1 MCKAYTVDMQD
12 NMMINWLLN
21 RGITEDVLS
30 RFQVSTGQHR
40 ILGECIHLPVID
52 KDGYV
57 LFRKYRRSPMSED
70 GEKYIYDA
78 GTHAQLYGWHEARN
92 HPRVLVCEGELDAL
106 VAWSN
111 NIPAVSSTGGCM
123 TFTEEWSKW
132 LAKKEVL
139 LCYDNDG
146 PGAKGAVH
154 TLELI
159 PHAKIVQIPDMP
171 NVKDV
176 TDYCMAGG
184 DLHNLLDTAV
194 SYTSLEQVRED
205 RGRRIALFQSVR
217 FHDAYIEKHT
227 PKSYAPSKVR
237 VDGSALE
244 RAKSYPI
251 PNMVQFDKRGKVP
264 CLWHSERTAS
274 LHYYP
279 KTNSC
284 YCFGG
289 CGRAYDAVDVY
300 RVIHNCSFTD
310 AVRELNKL
318 I

>member
-1 MCKAYTVDMQD
+1 MCKAYTVDMKE
-12 NMMINWLLN
+12 NMMIDWLLK

-30 RFQVSTGQHR
+30 RFQVSAGQHR
-40 ILGECIHLPVID
+40 ILGECIHIPVID
-52 KDGYV
+52 KDGYI
-57 LFRKYRRSPMSED
+57 LYRKYRRSPFDES
-70 GEKYIYDA
+70 GEKYLYDT
-78 GTHAQLYGWHEARN
+78 GSRAQLYGWSEAHK

-111 NIPAVSSTGGCM
+111 NIPAVSSTGGAM
-123 TFTEEWSKW
+123 TFTEDWARW

-139 LCYDNDG
+139 ICYDNDNAG
-146 PGAKGAVH
+146 YDGAVH
-154 TLELI
+154 TLSLI

-184 DLHNLLDTAV
+184 NLHDLLDTATA
-194 SYTSLEQVRED
+194 YTSIEQVKED

-217 FHDAYIEKHT
+217 FHDAYIRKHT
-227 PKSYAPSKVR
+227 PVTYTRRKY
-237 VDGSALE
+237 DGDNTLC

-251 PNMVQFDKRGKVP
+251 TNMVTFDRRGKSP

-274 LHYYP
+274 LHYYQ
-279 KTNSC
+279 KTNTC

-289 CGRAYDAVDVY
+289 CGRSYDAIDVY
-300 RVIHNCSFTD
+300 RIIHACSFTD
-310 AVRELNKL
+310 AVKELNKL
-318 I
+318 L

>member
-1 MCKAYTVDMQD
+1 MQE
-12 NMMINWLLN
+12 NMMLNWLIN

-30 RFQVSTGQHR
+30 RFRVSTGPHHT
-40 ILGECIHLPVID
+40 LGECIHIPVA
-52 KDGYV
+52 DGNGNV

-70 GEKYIYDA
+70 GEKYMYDA
-78 GTHAQLYGWHEARN
+78 GSKAHLYGWHEAHQ
-92 HPRVLVCEGELDAL
+92 HPRILVCEGEFDAL

-123 TFTEEWSKW
+123 TFTDEWAQW
-132 LAKKEVL
+132 LASKEVL
-139 LCYDNDG
+139 ICYDNDEAG
-146 PGAKGAVH
+146 MRGMVR

-159 PHAKIVQIPDMP
+159 PHARVVLIPDMP

-184 DLHNLLDTAV
+184 DLHALLDTAV
-194 SYTSLEQVRED
+194 AYTSLEQVRED
-205 RGRRIALFQSVR
+205 RGRRIALFQSVK
-217 FHDAYIEKHT
+217 FHDAYITQHT
-227 PKSYAPSKVR
+227 PKSYAPSKAR
-237 VDGSALE
+237 VGGSALE

-251 PNMVQFDKRGKVP
+251 PNMVQFNARGKVS

-279 KTNSC
+279 KTNTC

-289 CGRAYDAVDVY
+289 CGRAYDAIDVY
-300 RVIHNCSFTD
+300 RAIHTCSFTD
-310 AVRELNKL
+310 AVHELNKL